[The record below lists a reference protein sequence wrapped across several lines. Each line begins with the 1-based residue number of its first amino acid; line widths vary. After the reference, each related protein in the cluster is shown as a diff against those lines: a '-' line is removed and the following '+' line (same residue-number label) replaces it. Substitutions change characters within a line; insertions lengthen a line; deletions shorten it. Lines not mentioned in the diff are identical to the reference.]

1 MQEEGTGAQDWQGR
15 PSVCPLSPHLLGLV
29 PGGRLWLHPSLL
41 GHGQELGLPRQCRL
55 WGRCLGE
62 PETAVLWPWVPLPS
76 PFPGGSARPG
86 TLCFFPSTPPAAGL
100 PALHAGDEGFHNPAQ
115 TGLKRNTQV
124 NKSRP
129 RNAGRA
135 VQGVDPPGRWVRR
148 GRRGCRGAGA
158 MPAGAGTARDSAGS
172 GRESRFRAA
181 LSNLIFHTSPVV
193 KLPLSEERSCFL
205 LFPLKSLSRSLAG
218 RLWQDGTA
226 RAHELPPSLPR
237 APAALG

>member
-1 MQEEGTGAQDWQGR
+1 MNQKLR
-15 PSVCPLSPHLLGLV
+15 F
-29 PGGRLWLHPSLL
+29 GGRGSPCRPHSRAAAPS
-41 GHGQELGLPRQCRL
+41 GDIN
-55 WGRCLGE
+55 
-62 PETAVLWPWVPLPS
+62 A
-76 PFPGGSARPG
+76 
-86 TLCFFPSTPPAAGL
+86 FPSTPPAAGL

-115 TGLKRNTQV
+115 AGLKRNTQV

-135 VQGVDPPGRWVRR
+135 VQGADPPGRWVRR
-148 GRRGCRGAGA
+148 GCRGCRSD
-158 MPAGAGTARDSAGS
+158 ARG
-172 GRESRFRAA
+172 GRHRTGQRRVPPGESRFGAA

-226 RAHELPPSLPR
+226 CAHELRPPLPR

>member
-1 MQEEGTGAQDWQGR
+1 MNQKLR
-15 PSVCPLSPHLLGLV
+15 V
-29 PGGRLWLHPSLL
+29 
-41 GHGQELGLPRQCRL
+41 
-55 WGRCLGE
+55 WGRG
-62 PETAVLWPWVPLPS
+62 S
-76 PFPGGSARPG
+76 PCRPHSRAAAPVRGHSA
-86 TLCFFPSTPPAAGL
+86 FPSTPPAAGL

-115 TGLKRNTQV
+115 AGLKRNTQV

-129 RNAGRA
+129 PNAGRA

-158 MPAGAGTARDSAGS
+158 MPAGAGTVRDSAGS
-172 GRESRFRAA
+172 RRESRFRAA

-226 RAHELPPSLPR
+226 CAHELRPTLPR